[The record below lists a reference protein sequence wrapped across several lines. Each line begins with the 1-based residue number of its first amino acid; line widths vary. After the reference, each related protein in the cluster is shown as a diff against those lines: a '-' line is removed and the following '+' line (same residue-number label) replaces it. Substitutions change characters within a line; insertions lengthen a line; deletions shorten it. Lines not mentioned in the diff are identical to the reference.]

1 MCSLK
6 NETWHIQDSIF
17 ASSIS
22 KKIEMKS
29 WNYCQVHD
37 NKIIGLMVAK
47 LKLQKYNSWGKLV
60 ASQFEQFSIFV
71 EWN

>member
-1 MCSLK
+1 
-6 NETWHIQDSIF
+6 
-17 ASSIS
+17 
-22 KKIEMKS
+22 MKS

-47 LKLQKYNSWGKLV
+47 LKLQKYNSRGKLV

-71 EWN
+71 E